1 MQKLISTL
9 NQFPVT
15 LRSLRVKTLGIFV
28 ALLFVAVFADAQTI
42 YTFNSKGTTT
52 ASWQNPKNWSN
63 NNLPVSGAVIEIAH
77 PENAN
82 TLNITDVPA
91 GMIIAQIRFADK
103 NAFVVNM
110 EAATANGVV
119 YLGTA
124 NGPENVLELPSYG
137 SLIFS
142 GKNNS
147 RFVINAGHKAI
158 IEGTILFEGQTN
170 AALEAATAAGIIFKS
185 GSIATLGNENT
196 AFEGF
201 AFGNGS
207 VTGSVVF
214 EAGSKLVQ
222 FAGNDPLGNN
232 NVVNMM
238 SGSIFEYASRNEA
251 HNLVLEGHS
260 FGDFV
265 YSSPLAKS
273 VVTNKAF
280 NLNNLTVAN
289 GSLSI
294 EAQGNQAATIK
305 GNVLLNAP
313 FQLSGKGGRFNV
325 SLSQNAAISGEAALL
340 VNTGATLLIE
350 AGTTVDLF
358 TNIEVSEITP
368 LSTHSFGAVE
378 VANTA
383 RLNIH
388 NENFIS
394 GNGRFT
400 LKPGATLGIGSKD
413 GISLEV
419 WPLTI
424 PRRAEMTKGN
434 VRAGG
439 LTTRV
444 FASEAHYIY
453 MGSQNQE
460 SGTGLPVN
468 NNWRGTTLPA
478 PSFTLAAASDNI
490 ELTLTRTVRTSIFTL
505 QKGILNTTSGNL
517 KNAVRIMG
525 NNVNGVQPG
534 LLVAPANGGTL
545 KAENTVFEFQ
555 GPVEVKADATL
566 DLHDVHLANLAPWAV
581 QGGAI
586 SDFGS
591 TGKPVING
599 TLYIHE
605 GARVQH
611 NGPAYGKTGGIMY
624 QSMTEYY
631 RGAEWAPA
639 AERGTP
645 NNVAVRSK
653 TILIASGENGALKNI
668 PLVMNGNLLLYKSS
682 DFTMEAN
689 GADMSSALEIK
700 GKMNIEGSFTGSVKV
715 AGDILIGEF
724 GSLNLRNAGG
734 NLLEA
739 TNIQIEGGLNAS
751 HLAPSQI
758 TINGNW
764 SRNALNGR
772 FVAGSSKV
780 VFQGAGSQLELTNNA
795 SKEAEYFYDLE
806 IKKNNSSV
814 ALLTGADVSHQ
825 LILTSGRIESN
836 KQQPVRI
843 LNPKADDANNGV
855 VVANNKSFVE
865 GVLIRT
871 TEATKGTYLFPVGK
885 MVNGQTDVKAFRLQ
899 DVNAKDLFTGEY
911 FPTAVPAGNNGY
923 GSFASNL
930 SGIVHN
936 SHWEIVP
943 VNAGT
948 SAQITL
954 PYSKPAEVDGWLNAA
969 GKNVVP
975 NAANS
980 YVAIVAATGNKIDWN
995 LPANGNLLPFAQ
1007 SGDITGIAVTAF
1019 GTFSLGVKG
1028 GLIAGLELKQFN
1040 ALLQNNDGI
1049 LTWNLADAQNLK
1061 EFELEYSSNGVAFEK
1076 LSKINGSTATQY
1088 SFRHKDLLTGT
1099 YNYRLTM
1106 VSALGIRTQSD
1117 VVILKID
1124 ANRTVIAGL
1133 LTNPVQGGQAI
1144 LQVFSAKPQAA
1155 EVVIVDNSG
1164 RMVQS
1169 HKVNLQTGAN
1179 NTRIPVATLAG
1190 GMYRMVVKTND
1201 GIQKAV
1207 PVSIF

>member
-1 MQKLISTL
+1 MQKQISILLQTRIA
-9 NQFPVT
+9 
-15 LRSLRVKTLGIFV
+15 LRPLRVQTLGFFV
-28 ALLFVAVFADAQTI
+28 AFLLVVAFADAQTI
-42 YTFNSKGTTT
+42 YTFNSNGTTT
-52 ASWQNPKNWSN
+52 ASWQNPKNWIN
-63 NNLPVSGAVIEIAH
+63 NNLPVKGAIIEIAH
-77 PENAN
+77 PQSAK

-91 GMIIAQIRFADK
+91 GMTIAQIRFAD
-103 NAFVVNM
+103 NNPFTVNM

-119 YLGTA
+119 YLGIA
-124 NGPENVLELPSYG
+124 NGPENVLELPANG
-137 SLIFS
+137 SLVFA

-147 RFVINAGHKAI
+147 RWVINAGHKAV
-158 IEGTILFEGQTN
+158 IEGTIHFEGQTTS
-170 AALEAATAAGIIFKS
+170 AFEAAAAGGILFKK
-185 GSIATLGNENT
+185 GSLAILGSAQNDF
-196 AFEGF
+196 AGY
-201 AFGNGS
+201 AFGNGAAAG
-207 VTGSVVF
+207 TVVF

-222 FAGNDPLGNN
+222 FTGNDPFGIN
-232 NVVNMM
+232 NVIDMQP
-238 SGSIFEYASRNEA
+238 GSIFEYASNNAA
-251 HNLVLEGHS
+251 HILVLDGHH

-280 NLNNLTVAN
+280 ILNNLTVAN
-289 GSLSI
+289 GSLDI
-294 EAQGNQAATIK
+294 EAQGNQAVTIK
-305 GNVLLNAP
+305 GNVLVNAP
-313 FQLSGKGGRFNV
+313 LQFSGKSGRLLV
-325 SLSQNAAISGEAALL
+325 ALSQNATITGNTTLQM
-340 VNTGATLLIE
+340 NTGATLLVE

-358 TNIEVSEITP
+358 TNIEVSGISL
-368 LSTHSFGAVE
+368 LSTDSYGAVE
-378 VANTA
+378 VANTG

-400 LKPGATLGIGSKD
+400 LKPGALLGIGSKD

-444 FASEAHYIY
+444 FAAEAHYIY

-566 DLHDVHLANLAPWAV
+566 ELHDVHLANLAPWAV

-586 SDFGS
+586 SNFGS

-631 RGAEWAPA
+631 RGAEWVPA

-653 TILIASGENGALKNI
+653 TILIASGENGALKNT

-700 GKMNIEGSFTGSVKV
+700 GKMDVEGSFTGSVKV

-739 TNIQIEGGLNAS
+739 NNLLIEGGLNAS
-751 HLAPSQI
+751 HIAPSLI
-758 TINGNW
+758 TVNGNW
-764 SRNALNGR
+764 TRNAIKGR
-772 FVAGSSKV
+772 FLAGNSKV
-780 VFQGAGSQLELTNNA
+780 VFQGAGSQLELTNNTN
-795 SKEAEYFYDLE
+795 KEAEYFYDLE
-806 IKKNNSSV
+806 VKKNNSTV
-814 ALLTGADVSHQ
+814 ALLSGADISHQ
-825 LILTSGRIESN
+825 LILTSGRITSN
-836 KQQPVRI
+836 HQQPVRI
-843 LNPKADDANNGV
+843 LNPKADDATNGV
-855 VVANNKSFVE
+855 RVNNSTSFVE
-865 GVLIRT
+865 GVLIRA
-871 TEATKGTYLFPVGK
+871 TEATKGTYFFPVGK
-885 MVNGQTDVKAFRLQ
+885 MLDGQADVKAFSLQ
-899 DVNAKDLFTGEY
+899 NVNGNNLFTGEY
-911 FPTAVPAGNNGY
+911 FPTAVPAGNTGY
-923 GSFASNL
+923 GSFAANL

-936 SHWEIVP
+936 SHWEITP
-943 VNAGT
+943 VNPGT
-948 SAQITL
+948 TAQITL
-954 PYSKPAEVDGWLNAA
+954 PYSKPEQVDGWLNAA
-969 GKNVVP
+969 GKKVVP

-980 YVAIVAATGNKIDWN
+980 YVAIVAAHGNKINWN

-1007 SGDITGIAVTAF
+1007 SGEITGTTVSSF

-1061 EFELEYSSNGVAFEK
+1061 EFEVEYSGNGVAFEK
-1076 LSKINGSTATQY
+1076 LARINGSLATQY
-1088 SFRHKDLLTGT
+1088 TFRHKDLLTGT
-1099 YNYRLTM
+1099 YKYRLTL
-1106 VSALGIRTQSD
+1106 VSAVGIRTQSD

-1179 NTRIPVATLAG
+1179 NTRIPVTLLAG